1 MSEVNQG
8 GAGAESQSVSPSSE
22 TGSQAE
28 NQSANNESQQSQQIS
43 GDQSGVF
50 EQQEK
55 LYAGKY
61 KSVEDLE
68 KAYGE
73 AQKLIGKKTEPKEKE
88 GGAGIDIADVGKRFQ
103 EQRKTGQFDDE
114 VTQVLK
120 EHFGIDTSYVQQA
133 EQSIR
138 SQRRAAAE
146 KELGREVDWDK
157 WNQWQAEN
165 VSEAQRNAALA
176 LMSEGD
182 YSLFNN
188 LVTRFE
194 GANQTADD
202 GKVGTTPT
210 GSSGEASERTP
221 FSSKEEIAEAI
232 AKASTNNDH
241 KAWKLIDARLKVTP
255 DRLKTNYQRT

>member
-8 GAGAESQSVSPSSE
+8 GAGAESQSASQSSE

-28 NQSANNESQQSQQIS
+28 NQSANNQQQSQQIG

-88 GGAGIDIADVGKRFQ
+88 GVAGIDIADVGKRFQ
-103 EQRKTGQFDDE
+103 EQRRTGQFDDD
-114 VTQVLK
+114 VAQVLK
-120 EHFGIDTSYVQQA
+120 DHFGIDPSYVQQA

-138 SQRRAAAE
+138 SQQRAAAE

-157 WNQWQAEN
+157 WNEWFPQN
-165 VSEAQRNAALA
+165 VSKAQQDAALA

-202 GKVGTTPT
+202 GKIGTTPT

-221 FSSKEEIAEAI
+221 FSSQKEIAEAI

-241 KAWKLIDARLKVTP
+241 KAWKLIEARLKVTP
-255 DRLKTNYQRT
+255 DRLKTNYQRI